1 MRENVLFSKFVLF
14 LFFGGKKCVTY
25 CVYMFWN
32 NNSIKN
38 FSMFLVIRVSGCY
51 FILFLFNIVLFNIE
65 KNGKNWGIPLPS
77 SLIE

>member
-1 MRENVLFSKFVLF
+1 MYIWKVIEGMFKKINFQVSEDFMRENVLFSKFVLF

-38 FSMFLVIRVSGCY
+38 FRVC
-51 FILFLFNIVLFNIE
+51 F
-65 KNGKNWGIPLPS
+65 
-77 SLIE
+77 